1 MDLHHFENKNGFL
14 SVSINNT
21 RIHSQYDPEKEAL
34 RFIKTKLN
42 TGISFRPSTIIIL
55 GAGLGYLVNAVKVIS
70 PGTRIITVYYSQPLY
85 ENSFASGTVSWHDKL
100 NISLPD
106 FLKNNIGE
114 LDTEGLITI
123 EWPPCARAF
132 SGLSNYVNRVVY
144 QFINELTGNL
154 RTTLYTGK
162 RWIKNTF
169 NNFLHHVP
177 DFKLKTGKTHTPVI
191 IAASGPSLHKTA
203 PMLKKFRNS
212 YILLALPSSLLF
224 LDSIN
229 LKPDLVVVTD
239 PNFYSFYHFANYKN
253 TGLHII
259 MPFSAPTGMHN
270 LRHHVSFFCQPYF
283 FEHEIVKESGLYF
296 MNIVPKGT
304 VAATALELALNLTDR
319 EIIFAGLDLC
329 YFDIKSH
336 VQPNSFDFYYYS
348 SSDRYHPLYT
358 EIFSFA
364 MQRAPHTKLDNGV
377 KYRFSDALRTYTGS
391 FNISSCHADDN
402 VYRIFPSPVKITG
415 INNITLQTLKGI
427 MQKTH
432 FHDFYESINPKTDYP
447 DFKKRKQVLL
457 TVIDNWLKSVQNT
470 RSNLQS
476 TGDPGVLINDARF
489 LNLSYYIDPQ
499 LLIEIKRKARLHGTK
514 PAMDTA
520 LLLCKNEYYFL
531 NNLRK
536 TIKEAETDET

>member
-1 MDLHHFENKNGFL
+1 MELRHFKNKNGFL
-14 SVSINNT
+14 SVSIDNI

-34 RFIKTKLN
+34 RFIKVKLN
-42 TGISFRPSTIIIL
+42 TGSSSRPSTIIIL
-55 GAGLGYLVNAVKVIS
+55 GAGLGYLVNAVKVKS
-70 PGTRIITVYYSQPLY
+70 PGTRIITVYYSHLLY
-85 ENSFASGTVSWHDKL
+85 EQAFSHGTLFWHDRL

-132 SGLSNYVNRVVY
+132 SVLSNYVNRVVY
-144 QFINELTGNL
+144 QFISELTGNL
-154 RTTLYTGK
+154 RTTLYSGK

-177 DFKLKTGKTHTPVI
+177 DFKLNPDRTHTPVI
-191 IAASGPSLHKTA
+191 IAASGPSLRKTA
-203 PMLKKFRNS
+203 VMLKNFRNR

-229 LKPDLVVVTD
+229 LKPDLTVVTD
-239 PNFYSFYHFANYKN
+239 PGFYSFYHCANCNN
-253 TGLHII
+253 TGLRIV

-283 FEHEIVKESGLYF
+283 FEHEIVKESGLEF

-336 VQPNSFDFYYYS
+336 VQPNSLDLFYYS
-348 SSDRYHPLYT
+348 SSNRYHPLYS

-364 MQRAPHTKLDNGV
+364 IKKAPHTKFDNGV
-377 KYRFSDALRTYTGS
+377 KYRFSDALKAYTGS
-391 FNISSCHADDN
+391 FNISSSHADDN
-402 VYRIFPSPVKITG
+402 VYRVFPSPVAIAG
-415 INNITLQTLKGI
+415 IKNITLQNMKNI
-427 MQKTH
+427 MEKAR
-432 FHDFYESINPKTDYP
+432 FYDFSESIDLKTGYP

-457 TVIDNWLKSVQNT
+457 TVIDNWLKSVRNIKSQ
-470 RSNLQS
+470 LQS
-476 TGDPGVLINDARF
+476 AGDPGILINDARF
-489 LNLSYYIDPQ
+489 LNLSYYMEPQ
-499 LLIEIKRKARLHGTK
+499 LLMEIKRKARLHGIK
-514 PAMDTA
+514 PAVKTA
-520 LLLCKNEYYFL
+520 FLLFKNEYYFL
-531 NNLRK
+531 NNLKK
-536 TIKEAETDET
+536 TIEEAEPDET